1 MVMRAS
7 ALQII
12 PNQLFGEVS
21 GATICVVHHNNI
33 GKLEEC
39 IKRKKVVYCILGMA
53 CNHSDNDCISRIE
66 PEDLLGK
73 DARVGTAEDYDLGQ
87 VHLQSLHFG
96 KGGERAV
103 SSRILFVSLDEFC
116 NGWGSHG
123 AYYKL
128 GHLNLL
134 MI

>member
-73 DARVGTAEDYDLGQ
+73 DRKSTRLNSS
-87 VHLQSLHFG
+87 HLVISY
-96 KGGERAV
+96 AV
-103 SSRILFVSLDEFC
+103 FC
-116 NGWGSHG
+116 LKKKKSKYHITNSEH
-123 AYYKL
+123 
-128 GHLNLL
+128 
-134 MI
+134 